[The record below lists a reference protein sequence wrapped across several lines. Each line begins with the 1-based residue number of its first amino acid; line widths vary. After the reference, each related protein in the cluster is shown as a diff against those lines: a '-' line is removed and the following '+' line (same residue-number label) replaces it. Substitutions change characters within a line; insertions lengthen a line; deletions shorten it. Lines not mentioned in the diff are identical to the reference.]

1 MKGKFSLIL
10 GIVAWAVSLVLV
22 LGSLILSLVE
32 GGMFQPQVSPSP
44 ALRESETATRLEDT
58 SVAEPTSTHTHTPP
72 ASRTPT
78 PTPTVSPT
86 ELPSSTVTSTPTE
99 TAAPR
104 KRKPTSTESA
114 AHCGPPAS
122 WVIYKVR
129 QGDTLYSISQRTG
142 ASIAALQLAN
152 CMGTSTTVRTGQN
165 IYVPHLPQAPAPT
178 KKPPATKKPP
188 KTIIPPG
195 TSIPVTPKPTES
207 TSSIHPFAPL
217 ASTASLRMGFSAQP
231 ENGILLAHHY
241 PGCL

>member
-1 MKGKFSLIL
+1 MKGKYSLIL

-22 LGSLILSLVE
+22 VGSLILSLVE
-32 GGMFQPQVSPSP
+32 GGMFQAQASPSP
-44 ALRESETATRLEDT
+44 VISESETATRLEDT
-58 SVAEPTSTHTHTPP
+58 TVAEPTSTHTPP

-104 KRKPTSTESA
+104 KRKPTSTEA
-114 AHCGPPAS
+114 TARCGPPAS

-165 IYVPHLPQAPAPT
+165 IYVPHLPQGPAPT

-195 TSIPVTPKPTES
+195 TPIPVTPKPTES
-207 TSSIHPFAPL
+207 TSEAHPFAPL
-217 ASTASLRMGFSAQP
+217 ASAASLQMRFSAQP
-231 ENGILLAHHY
+231 ESGILLAHHY